1 MRLDTALP
9 REATPPDA
17 VLATTRKPA
26 RPLTKPGLLR
36 VASEG
41 SIDLFLLLGL
51 VFSIPVIVL
60 AIGLPVAVCV
70 RLLLWLGG
78 QL

>member
-26 RPLTKPGLLR
+26 RPLKPGLLR

-41 SIDLFLLLGL
+41 CIDLFLLLGL